1 MWENLKGSSDE
12 KHLCGLDW
20 AEVDLG
26 SCEVRDADNLDEL
39 KIPEVCQDISV
50 FAPTFSLSW
59 A

>member
-12 KHLCGLDW
+12 KHLCGLDGE
-20 AEVDLG
+20 EVDLG
-26 SCEVRDADNLDEL
+26 SCEVRDTDNLGEL
-39 KIPEVCQDISV
+39 KIPEVCQYISV